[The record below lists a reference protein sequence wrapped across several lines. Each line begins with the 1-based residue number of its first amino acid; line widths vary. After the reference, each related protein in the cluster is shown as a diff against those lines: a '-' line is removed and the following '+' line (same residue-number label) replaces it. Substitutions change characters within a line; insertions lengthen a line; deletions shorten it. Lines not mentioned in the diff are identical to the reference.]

1 MLNPI
6 QGGQFKRDVK
16 LSKKSNKDMDKLREL
31 MRFLIEE
38 KSLPPEYKDH
48 PLKGNWAHHRDSHME
63 PDWILIYKID
73 GNDLYFVRTGTHADI
88 FG

>member
-16 LSKKSNKDMDKLREL
+16 LCQKRNKDMAKLRKL
-31 MRFLIEE
+31 MLSLIEE
-38 KSLPPEYKDH
+38 KSLPHDYKDH

-63 PDWILIYKID
+63 PDWLLIYRID
-73 GNDLYFVRTGTHADI
+73 GNDLYFVRTGTHSDI

>member
-16 LSKKSNKDMDKLREL
+16 LSKKRNKDMDKLREL

>member
-1 MLNPI
+1 
-6 QGGQFKRDVK
+6 
-16 LSKKSNKDMDKLREL
+16 MDKLREL